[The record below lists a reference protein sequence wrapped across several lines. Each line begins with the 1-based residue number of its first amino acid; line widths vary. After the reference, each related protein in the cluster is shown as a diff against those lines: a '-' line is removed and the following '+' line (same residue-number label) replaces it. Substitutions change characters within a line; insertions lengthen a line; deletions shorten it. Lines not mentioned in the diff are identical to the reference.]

1 MKMANRAFENAAKF
15 KYVGMAVIYQKWI
28 NEEIRSRLN

>member
-15 KYVGMAVIYQKWI
+15 KYVGMAVINQKW
-28 NEEIRSRLN
+28 IRSRLN